1 MKLLFTLLITLC
13 IIMLAQNNLR
23 KHAIIWYCTA
33 FLLSLGC
40 LLLPSSTP
48 PLLTSFATNIIGRG
62 TLATAL
68 FILVMY
74 ARIFPVKSRLF
85 RTFMSLRAPL
95 AIMASFMILLHNG
108 TYFIHY
114 YTNITKKNVS
124 MTPSECLA
132 ACCTILMLV
141 LLIPLT
147 ITSFSII
154 RKKMKAR
161 TWKNVQRFSYLFYGL
176 IYLHVVCLF
185 SQQIRKGNRSYQLEL
200 AIYTM
205 IFGIYLV
212 CRVALYLKAKQ
223 KNKIANVFR
232 TISLP
237 IVLCLSFALIMIPF
251 SHTTNTSQKIVVLAD
266 EAVASADTEA
276 LSSTEQTIFYKDG
289 TWTGTAL
296 GYNDNITVS
305 VTISGGKITEISVV
319 EGYDDEPYYDW
330 ARDEI
335 PQNIIE
341 TQTTNIDTVSGAT
354 FSSKG
359 IIRAVEAAL
368 ENALKQHNLRTY
380 LYRY

>member
-1 MKLLFTLLITLC
+1 
-13 IIMLAQNNLR
+13 MLAQNNLR

-185 SQQIRKGNRSYQLEL
+185 SQQIRKGNRSYQLDL

-212 CRVALYLKAKQ
+212 CRVALYLKSKQ
-223 KNKIANVFR
+223 KIKIANVFR
-232 TISLP
+232 SIGFP
-237 IVLCLSFALIMIPF
+237 IVLCLSFALIIIPF
-251 SHTTNTSQKIVVLAD
+251 SHTTNTFPKIVVLED
-266 EAVASADTEA
+266 EAVASADSEA
-276 LSSTEQTIFYKDG
+276 LSYIEQSVYEDG
-289 TWTGTAL
+289 IWTGTAL
-296 GYNDNITVS
+296 GYNDNITVT

-341 TQTTNIDTVSGAT
+341 AQTTNIDTVSGAT

-359 IIRAVEAAL
+359 IIQAVEAAL
-368 ENALKQHNLRTY
+368 ENAQTK
-380 LYRY
+380 

>member
-1 MKLLFTLLITLC
+1 
-13 IIMLAQNNLR
+13 MLAQNNLR

-368 ENALKQHNLRTY
+368 ENALK
-380 LYRY
+380 